1 MKCVRCKSNPRKY
14 FRLLQAPVD
23 VVIRYD
29 TYERKSFQAGEVF
42 CNRCFHSVLKLYRG
56 NSEGMEV
63 DYDRKGGYI
72 RSDGVQV
79 L

>member
-1 MKCVRCKSNPRKY
+1 MKCVRCHRKPRKY

-29 TYERKSFQAGEVF
+29 TYERKSFQAGDCF
-42 CNRCFHSVLKLYRG
+42 CWRCWHSVLPLYRG
-56 NSEGMEV
+56 NSEGMTV
-63 DYDRKGGYI
+63 DYDRKGGHI

>member
-1 MKCVRCKSNPRKY
+1 MKCVRCRRNPRKY
-14 FRLLQAPVD
+14 YRLLQAPVD

-29 TYERKSFQAGEVF
+29 THERKPFKAGEAF
-42 CNRCFHSVLKLYRG
+42 CGRCFHAVLKLYG
-56 NSEGMEV
+56 GHSEGLQV
-63 DYDRKGGYI
+63 DYDRKGGYV